1 MTRSNIELIANQVL
15 NKYVSRGGAY
25 KQFDKICQG
34 ENIKYREIDAD
45 KSKFAGVFTKA
56 PNEQK
61 YIMINSNIDN
71 VGRKNFTIAHELGHY
86 FLGHQLN
93 SKMHVDKD
101 VNEACSSKD
110 PIEYE
115 ADYFATCLLMPEEK
129 ITSAVKSILY
139 RMNKSNSNKSL
150 VINGDNYRTWAIIS
164 SELTKRYGVS
174 ETALRYRLMSLGL
187 AKFTDKQ

>member
-1 MTRSNIELIANQVL
+1 MTKSNIEAIANQVL
-15 NKYVSRGGAY
+15 DKYVSRGGAY
-25 KQFDKICQG
+25 KQFDKIFQS
-34 ENIKYREIDAD
+34 ENIKYKEIDAD
-45 KSKFAGVFTKA
+45 ESNFAGVFTKA

-86 FLGHQLN
+86 FLGHQLKSN
-93 SKMHVDKD
+93 MLVDTTI
-101 VNEACSSKD
+101 NEECSNKE

-115 ADYFATCLLMPEEK
+115 ADYFATCLLMPEDK

-139 RMNKSNSNKSL
+139 RINKISSNTPI
-150 VINGDNYRTWAIIS
+150 VISGRNYKTWAIIN

-174 ETALRYRLMSLGL
+174 ETALRYRLSALNIV
-187 AKFTDKQ
+187 KFL